1 MTMKHFDEAATRA
14 PLAFER
20 LVPALRTAFAGQA
33 QVPPRHVH
41 GIETA
46 GADDGGGSNNVN
58 KGTVLIMPAWSD
70 AGFLGIKTINI
81 FPGNSARGLPGL
93 HATYVLYDAR
103 TGVPLA
109 MMDGNEITARRTAA
123 ASALGASFLA
133 RQDAR
138 RLLVLGTGRIA
149 RMLPA
154 AHASVRPIDEVWVW
168 NHRPEGA
175 EALAAQWRAEGW
187 NARAVADL
195 EAAVRQADVVS
206 CATLATAPL
215 VRGEW
220 LAPGSHLDLI
230 GSFTPAMREADVQC
244 FAGARTFVDTDEALQ
259 KSGDLLDAMAAGTLR
274 AQDVQ
279 GTLASL
285 CRTAQGERTSQ
296 TSQTSR
302 TSRMGRTGDS
312 ERTVFKA
319 VGSAL
324 EDLTAATLVW
334 QARDNP

>member
-1 MTMKHFDEAATRA
+1 MRHFDEAATRA
-14 PLAFER
+14 PLSFDR
-20 LVPALRTAFAGQA
+20 LVPALRAAFAAGA

-41 GIETA
+41 TIETEA
-46 GADDGGGSNNVN
+46 GNGDGGTR

-81 FPGNSARGLPGL
+81 FPANSEHGLPGL

-133 RQDAR
+133 RSGAR

-154 AHASVRPIDEVWVW
+154 AHASVRPIDELWVW

-175 EALAAQWRAEGW
+175 QALAAQWRAEGW
-187 NARAVADL
+187 NARAAPDL
-195 EAAVRQADVVS
+195 EAAVRQADIVS
-206 CATLATAPL
+206 CATLATSPL

-230 GSFTPAMREADVQC
+230 GSFTPAMREADARC
-244 FAGARTFVDTDEALQ
+244 FDGALTWVDTDEALQ
-259 KSGDLLDAMAAGTLR
+259 KAGDLLDAMAAGTLR
-274 AQDVQ
+274 KEDVR
-279 GTLASL
+279 GTLAAL
-285 CRTAQGERTSQ
+285 CCGERP
-296 TSQTSR
+296 
-302 TSRMGRTGDS
+302 GRSDDA

-334 QARDNP
+334 QAGNAG